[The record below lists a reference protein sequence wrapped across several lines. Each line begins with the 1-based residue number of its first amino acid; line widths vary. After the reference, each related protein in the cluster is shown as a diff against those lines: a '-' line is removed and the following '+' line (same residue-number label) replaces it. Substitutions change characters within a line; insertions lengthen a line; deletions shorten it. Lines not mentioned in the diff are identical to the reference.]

1 MIKRIAM
8 TICSFLLAACAGERP
23 RDLGLR
29 DGLFKSCPDS
39 PNCISSQ
46 AADQRH
52 RIAPL
57 IFNYEAGEAFRRLK
71 ILLAARGDATVAES
85 TADYI
90 RVEFRTRMGFVDDGE
105 FLLDRKRS
113 RIELRSASR
122 VGYSDLGKNR
132 SRMEEIRKQFQ
143 EGDNEQ
149 AGNR

>member
-23 RDLGLR
+23 KDLGLR
-29 DGLFKSCPDS
+29 DGLLKACPDS

-46 AADQRH
+46 AVDQRH
-52 RIAPL
+52 RIEPF
-57 IFNYEAGEAFRRLK
+57 IFKDEAGEAFRRLK
-71 ILLAARGDATVAES
+71 NLLAARGDATVAES
-85 TADYI
+85 AADYI

-105 FLLDRKRS
+105 FLLDRKGS

-122 VGYSDLGKNR
+122 LGYSDLGKNR

-143 EGDNEQ
+143 EG
-149 AGNR
+149 GGG